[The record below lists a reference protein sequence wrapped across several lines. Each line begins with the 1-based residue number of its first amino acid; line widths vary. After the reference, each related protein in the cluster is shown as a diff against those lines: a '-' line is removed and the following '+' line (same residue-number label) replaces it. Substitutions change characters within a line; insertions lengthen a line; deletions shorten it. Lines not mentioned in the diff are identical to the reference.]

1 MTSTI
6 VGLSMEENGRT
17 SAQLLTQARRGTVPK
32 WIGFLSLGICAVGLI
47 CQPVDA
53 AKKPRIVSEA
63 EANGS
68 FATPDGLRMVKVL
81 ALGLGGPDN
90 PGYGLQLEFQTKAR
104 KNQEPFVIGGYGS
117 IAGDAARFTPE
128 GAAYSDCTIN
138 AKFVRAGVLTV
149 TQKGSCDLLGRT
161 VAGNYRKTSATAK
174 FLDISEPESASL
186 YATFVNGVG
195 TNTYTD
201 RLYRG
206 QTVTYKVD
214 VKAGQVLSAGL
225 DRPDAV
231 NMSLFDPDGDLEPD
245 TGGISELTSVMERAG
260 VYSIVVSL
268 NPEMKLATNPFD
280 FAVTIGV
287 KNQK

>member
-6 VGLSMEENGRT
+6 VGVSMEENDRN
-17 SAQLLTQARRGTVPK
+17 SAQLLTQARRGNFPT
-32 WIGFLSLGICAVGLI
+32 WIGFLSLGICGIGLI
-47 CQPVDA
+47 CQPVEA

-68 FATPDGLRMVKVL
+68 FSTPDGLRMVKVL

-128 GAAYSDCTIN
+128 GAAYSDCT
-138 AKFVRAGVLTV
+138 
-149 TQKGSCDLLGRT
+149 CDLLGRT
-161 VAGNYRKTSATAK
+161 VAGTYRKTGTTAK

-186 YATFVNGVG
+186 FATFVNGVG

-231 NMSLFDPDGDLEPD
+231 HMSLFDPDGDLEPD
-245 TGGISELTSVMERAG
+245 AGGISELTSVMERAG